1 MFKTK
6 KSQTEVIVTVLLVLI
21 GIIAVGL
28 VSAWI
33 VNMVKNNLQGTECF
47 NTADQIKVD
56 LGDYTY
62 FSDAQN
68 ATYVSVSRGSND
80 FNLTGFIIT
89 VSGSGDS
96 QSYTIKDGAAV
107 STTIKMYSASDTKLK
122 VPGISGIKTYNLTYD
137 PSEVKTVKIVPIIL
151 VGTKEKFCEQGT
163 SETEIPTR

>member
-1 MFKTK
+1 MFKIK

-62 FSDAQN
+62 FSDSQN
-68 ATYVSVSRGSND
+68 VTYVSVSRGSND

-89 VSGSGDS
+89 VSGLGDS
-96 QSYTIKDGAAV
+96 QSYTIKDGAAA
-107 STTIKMYSASDTKLK
+107 STLIKMYSNEANLK
-122 VPGISGIKTYNLTYD
+122 VPGISGVKTYNLTYD
-137 PSEVKTVKIVPIIL
+137 VSEVKTVKIVPIIL

-163 SETEIPTR
+163 SETEIPSR